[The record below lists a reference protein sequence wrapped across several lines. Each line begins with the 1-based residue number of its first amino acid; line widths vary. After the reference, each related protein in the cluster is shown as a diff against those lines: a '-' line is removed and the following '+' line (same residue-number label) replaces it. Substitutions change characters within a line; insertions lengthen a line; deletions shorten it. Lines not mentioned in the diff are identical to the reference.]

1 MRSENEDEWMGEC
14 SIDVWTV
21 GEAAA
26 GVVGVQ
32 VHQSIFVRDEG
43 AVGLRTGG
51 AENRM
56 EEERREEGILGCTLK
71 PSMMRK

>member
-1 MRSENEDEWMGEC
+1 MNGWMGEC
-14 SIDVWTV
+14 IIGVWTV

-43 AVGLRTGG
+43 AVGLQTGR
-51 AENRM
+51 AQRIEWK
-56 EEERREEGILGCTLK
+56 RREEKRGY
-71 PSMMRK
+71 

>member
-1 MRSENEDEWMGEC
+1 MGEC
-14 SIDVWTV
+14 IIDVWTV

-51 AENRM
+51 TENRM
-56 EEERREEGILGCTLK
+56 
-71 PSMMRK
+71 